1 MICAI
6 LLTSGCREDVPS
18 IAHLPASLR
27 QPLGILALVEMAT
40 GGALP

>member
-1 MICAI
+1 MLAYV
-6 LLTSGCREDVPS
+6 R

-27 QPLGILALVEMAT
+27 PPRGVLALVEMAT